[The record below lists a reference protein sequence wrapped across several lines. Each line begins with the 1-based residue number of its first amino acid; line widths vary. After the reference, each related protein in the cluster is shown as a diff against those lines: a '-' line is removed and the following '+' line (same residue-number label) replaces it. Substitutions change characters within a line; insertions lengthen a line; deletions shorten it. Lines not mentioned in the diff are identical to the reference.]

1 MNEEM
6 LQTALFA
13 AENYLNGVQLAM
25 DLLNAYIES
34 KCTVKDHN
42 DESTAIANDIRI
54 AVLKDFE
61 NWVDKEVVSK
71 INAGFAEVADASNG
85 EFIFID
91 QSDEE

>member
-13 AENYLNGVQLAM
+13 TENYMNVVQLAM
-25 DLLNAYIES
+25 DLLNEYIES
-34 KCTVKDHN
+34 KYTVTDHN
-42 DESTAIANDIRI
+42 DAGAAIANDIRI

-61 NWVDKEVVSK
+61 DWVDKEVVSK

-85 EFIFID
+85 EFVFID
-91 QSDEE
+91 LSDEE